1 MAALALKA
9 TCGSDHTYSCAVV
22 FSLSTTRVHSRDADA
37 KPACVSLW
45 LLDFERKDM
54 VRASFER
61 GSGQWHEGV
70 GGAAIHRTVTKMRLV
85 ELSRPLSS

>member
-1 MAALALKA
+1 MAALALEA
-9 TCGSDHTYSCAVV
+9 TCGGNHTYWCAVV
-22 FSLSTTRVHSRDADA
+22 CSLSTRGVNSRGANA

-70 GGAAIHRTVTKMRLV
+70 GGAAIHRTATKMRLV
-85 ELSRPLSS
+85 ALSRPRSS